1 MKSNSA
7 LIIVN
12 EYGKKTHLT
21 APKGKLLAVFLD
33 QNGFETE
40 RPCGGN
46 GRCGK
51 CRVRFLDGAAAPNS
65 FDERFLSE
73 KELKE
78 GVRLLC
84 KAVIRDNCE
93 IEIIKPEKDMSIEE
107 TEVSESDSSFA
118 SKDPE
123 RSFAIAVDLGT
134 TTIAASLIAGSS
146 FKTAVLR
153 SASCVNHQR
162 RYGSDVISRIS
173 AADDGAALKELS
185 DIVVSDIEKLM
196 EELLLPEKED
206 GRLVGSLEHIV
217 IAGNTTMMNLLFGR
231 DVSWLGRF
239 PYTAP
244 EDGLALKGIPAETLF
259 KGFEGALLT
268 AMPGISAFVGADIVS
283 GIYYLKSCE
292 MDIGKAMFVDLGT
305 NGEMAVFDG
314 DDITVTS
321 TAAGPAFEAGG
332 ITCGVASVPGAIC
345 HVKLDDR
352 DGKIKAACDTI
363 GDKAPIGLCGTGVLE
378 LVSEAVRV
386 GLVDETGLLADPYFD
401 TGFPLAENGKIML
414 TQQDVRNLQL
424 GKAAIRT
431 GVEALLKGRSLD
443 RLYLAGGFGSHI
455 DMDNVK
461 NLRMFPEDFD
471 GKIIPVGN
479 TSLKGAISFSQKLL
493 SGKTA
498 IESAK
503 NELKDIA
510 ERARVINLA
519 TLDEFDEKY
528 IEAMNF

>member
-12 EYGKKTHLT
+12 EYGKKTNLT
-21 APKGKLLAVFLD
+21 GPRGKLLSVFLD

-51 CRVRFLDGAAAPNS
+51 CRVRYLDGTPAPNS
-65 FDERFLSE
+65 FDERFLTK
-73 KELKE
+73 KELTE

-84 KAVIRDNCE
+84 KAVIWENCE
-93 IEIIKPEKDMSIEE
+93 IEIVKPEKDMSIEE
-107 TEVSESDSSFA
+107 AETTKRDSSFA

-123 RSFAIAVDLGT
+123 RSLAIAVDLGT
-134 TTIAASLIAGSS
+134 TTIAASLVEASGT
-146 FKTAVLR
+146 KTAVLR
-153 SASCVNHQR
+153 SASGVNHQR

-173 AADDGAALKELS
+173 AADDKDKLKELQS
-185 DIVVSDIEKLM
+185 LVVSDIEKLM
-196 EELLLPEKED
+196 EELLLSEKED

-217 IAGNTTMMNLLFGR
+217 IAGNTTMMNLLLGR

-239 PYTAP
+239 PYTSP
-244 EDGLALKGIPAETLF
+244 EDGLTLKALPAKELF

-283 GIYYLKSCE
+283 GIYYLKSNG
-292 MDIGKAMFVDLGT
+292 MDLENAMFVDLGT
-305 NGEMAVFDG
+305 NGEMAFFESG
-314 DDITVTS
+314 HITVTS
-321 TAAGPAFEAGG
+321 TAAGPVFEAGG
-332 ITCGVASVPGAIC
+332 ISCGVASVPGAIC
-345 HVKLDDR
+345 RVKLDNK
-352 DGKIKAACDTI
+352 DGKIVADCDAI

-378 LVSEAVRV
+378 AVSEAVKV
-386 GLVDETGLLADPYFD
+386 GIVDDTGLLADPYFD
-401 TGFPLAENGKIML
+401 TGIPLTEDGKIML

-431 GVEALLKGRSLD
+431 GAEALLKGNAINK
-443 RLYLAGGFGSHI
+443 LYLAGGFGSHI

-479 TSLKGAISFSQKLL
+479 TSLKGAISFSQKALC
-493 SGKTA
+493 GKDVL
-498 IESAK
+498 ESARD
-503 NELKDIA
+503 ELKEIA
-510 ERARVINLA
+510 ESARVINLA

>member
-12 EYGKKTHLT
+12 EYGKKTHLK
-21 APKGKLLAVFLD
+21 APRGKLLSVFLD

-51 CRVRFLDGAAAPNS
+51 CRVRYLDGAPSPNS
-65 FDERFLSE
+65 FDERFITE
-73 KELKE
+73 KELTE

-84 KAVIRDNCE
+84 KAVIWDNCE
-93 IEIIKPEKDMSIEE
+93 IEIIKSEKDMTIEE
-107 TEVSESDSSFA
+107 VETSERDSSFD

-123 RSFAIAVDLGT
+123 RPLAIAVDLGT
-134 TTIAASLIAGSS
+134 TTIAASLITGDSAQ
-146 FKTAVLR
+146 TAVLR

-173 AADDGAALKELS
+173 AADDKDRLKELQNLA
-185 DIVVSDIEKLM
+185 ISDIEKLM

-206 GRLVGSLEHIV
+206 GRLVGNLEHIV

-239 PYTAP
+239 PYTSP
-244 EDGLALKGIPAETLF
+244 KDGLSVKTFPAKALF
-259 KGFEGALLT
+259 KGFEGTVLT

-283 GIYYLKSCE
+283 GIYYLKSNE
-292 MDIGKAMFVDLGT
+292 MDLQNALFVDLGT
-305 NGEMAVFDG
+305 NGEMACFRG
-314 DDITVTS
+314 GDITVTS
-321 TAAGPAFEAGG
+321 TAAGPVFEAGG
-332 ITCGVASVPGAIC
+332 ISCGVASVPGAIW
-345 HVKLDDR
+345 HVRLDNK
-352 DGKIKAACDTI
+352 DGKIAASCDAI
-363 GDKAPIGLCGTGVLE
+363 GGKAPIGLCGTGVLE

-386 GLVDETGLLADPYFD
+386 GLVDETGLLADPYFES
-401 TGFPLAENGKIML
+401 GFPVTEDGKIML

-424 GKAAIRT
+424 GKAAIKT
-431 GVEALLKGRSLD
+431 GAEALLMGNATDK
-443 RLYLAGGFGSHI
+443 LYLAGGFGSHI

-479 TSLKGAISFSQKLL
+479 TSLKGAISFAQKALCGKAALDSAIDELL
-493 SGKTA
+493 K
-498 IESAK
+498 IVES
-503 NELKDIA
+503 
-510 ERARVINLA
+510 ARVINLA

>member
-12 EYGKKTHLT
+12 EYGKKTDLQ
-21 APKGKLLAVFLD
+21 APKGKLLSVFLD

-51 CRVRFLDGAAAPNS
+51 CRVRFLEGAPSPNS
-65 FDERFLSE
+65 FDERFLTE

-78 GVRLLC
+78 GIRLLC
-84 KAVIRDNCE
+84 KAVIWDNCE
-93 IEIIKPEKDMSIEE
+93 IEIIKPEKHMAIEE
-107 TEVSESDSSFA
+107 TEVSGSDSSFA
-118 SKDPE
+118 TKDPE
-123 RSFAIAVDLGT
+123 RTFAIAVDLGT
-134 TTIAASLIAGSS
+134 TTIAASLVAGIGSKS
-146 FKTAVLR
+146 GVLR

-162 RYGSDVISRIS
+162 KYGSDVISRIS
-173 AADDGAALKELS
+173 AADDVSTLKELS

-196 EELLLPEKED
+196 DELLLPEKED
-206 GRLVGSLEHIV
+206 GRLVGSLKHIV
-217 IAGNTTMMNLLFGR
+217 IAGNTTMMNLLFGK

-244 EDGLALKGIPAETLF
+244 EDGLTLKELPAETQF
-259 KGFEGALLT
+259 KGFEGAILT
-268 AMPGISAFVGADIVS
+268 GMPGISAFVGADIVS
-283 GIYYLKSCE
+283 GIYHIKSNN
-292 MDIGKAMFVDLGT
+292 MDLGKALFVDLGT
-305 NGEMAVFDG
+305 NGEMASFDG
-314 DDITVTS
+314 GNVTVTS
-321 TAAGPAFEAGG
+321 TAAGPVFEAGG
-332 ITCGVASVPGAIC
+332 ISCGVASVPGAIC

-352 DGKIKAACDTI
+352 DGKITATCDTI

-378 LVSEAVRV
+378 LVSEMVRV
-386 GLVDETGLLADPYFD
+386 GLIDETGLLADPYFD
-401 TGFPLAENGKIML
+401 RGFPLTEDGKIML
-414 TQQDVRNLQL
+414 VQQDVRNLQL

-431 GVEALLKGRSLD
+431 GAETLLSGNAID

-479 TSLKGAISFSQKLL
+479 TSLKGAISFA
-493 SGKTA
+493 GKA
-498 IESAK
+498 LYGEAALESAK
-503 NELKDIA
+503 AELKEIV
-510 ERARVINLA
+510 ESARVINLA

-528 IEAMNF
+528 FEAMNF

>member
-12 EYGKKTHLT
+12 EYGKKTNLT
-21 APKGKLLAVFLD
+21 GPRGKLLSVFLD
-33 QNGFETE
+33 QNGIETE

-51 CRVRFLDGAAAPNS
+51 CRVRYLDGAPSPNS
-65 FDERFLSE
+65 FDERFLTE

-84 KAVIRDNCE
+84 KSVIWDNCE
-93 IEIIKPEKDMSIEE
+93 IEIIKPEKDMTIEG
-107 TEVSESDSSFA
+107 TEASDSDISFA

-123 RSFAIAVDLGT
+123 RHFAIAVDLGT
-134 TTIAASLIAGSS
+134 TTIAASLVAGIGDKS
-146 FKTAVLR
+146 AVLR
-153 SASCVNHQR
+153 STSCVNHQR
-162 RYGSDVISRIS
+162 RYGSDVISRVS
-173 AADDGAALKELS
+173 AADDMAALKEMS
-185 DIVVSDIEKLM
+185 DIVVSDTEKLM
-196 EELLLPEKED
+196 DELLLPEKEN
-206 GRLVGSLEHIV
+206 GRLVGRLEHIV

-244 EDGLALKGIPAETLF
+244 EGGLQLKEIPAETLF
-259 KGFEGALLT
+259 KGFKGALLT
-268 AMPGISAFVGADIVS
+268 ALPGISAFVGADIVS
-283 GIYYLKSCE
+283 GIYFLKSSD
-292 MDIGKAMFVDLGT
+292 MDLGKALFVDLGT
-305 NGEMAVFDG
+305 NGEMASFDG
-314 DDITVTS
+314 GNITVTS
-321 TAAGPAFEAGG
+321 TAAGPVFEAGG
-332 ITCGVASVPGAIC
+332 ITCGVPSVPGAIS
-345 HVKLDDR
+345 HVKLHDR
-352 DGKIKAACDTI
+352 DGKITATCDTI

-378 LVSEAVRV
+378 LVSEMVRS

-401 TGFPLAENGKIML
+401 SGFPVTEDGKIML

-431 GVEALLKGRSLD
+431 GAEALLRGNAID

-479 TSLKGAISFSQKLL
+479 TSLKGAISLAKKALN
-493 SGKTA
+493 GKA
-498 IESAK
+498 ALERAKDALKEIVES
-503 NELKDIA
+503 
-510 ERARVINLA
+510 ARVINLA

-528 IEAMNF
+528 FEAMNF

>member
-21 APKGKLLAVFLD
+21 APRGKLLSVFLD
-33 QNGFETE
+33 QSGFEAE

-51 CRVRFLDGAAAPNS
+51 CRVRYLEGAPSPNS
-65 FDERFLSE
+65 FDERFLTE

-78 GVRLLC
+78 GERLLC
-84 KAVIRDNCE
+84 KAVIWDNCE

-107 TEVSESDSSFA
+107 TEVSGRDSSFA

-123 RSFAIAVDLGT
+123 RTFAIAVDLGT
-134 TTIAASLIAGSS
+134 TTIAASLVAGVGA
-146 FKTAVLR
+146 KTAVLR

-162 RYGSDVISRIS
+162 RYGSDVISRVS
-173 AADDGAALKELS
+173 AADDKVKLKDMS
-185 DIVVSDIEKLM
+185 DIAVSDIEKLM
-196 EELLLPEKED
+196 DELLLPEKED
-206 GRLVGSLEHIV
+206 GRLVGRLEHIV

-244 EDGLALKGIPAETLF
+244 EDGLTLKTLPAESLF

-268 AMPGISAFVGADIVS
+268 AMPGISSFVGADIVS
-283 GIYYLKSCE
+283 GIYYLKDHD
-292 MDIGKAMFVDLGT
+292 MDLGKALFVDLGT
-305 NGEMAVFDG
+305 NGEMACFEG
-314 DDITVTS
+314 SNITVTS
-321 TAAGPAFEAGG
+321 TAAGPVFEAGG
-332 ITCGVASVPGAIC
+332 ISCGVASVPGAIC
-345 HVKLDDR
+345 HVKLDDS
-352 DGKIKAACDTI
+352 DGKITATCDTI
-363 GDKAPIGLCGTGVLE
+363 GDKKPIGLCGTGVLE

-386 GLVDETGLLADPYFD
+386 GLIDETGLLADPYFES
-401 TGFPLAENGKIML
+401 GFPLTEDGKIML

-431 GVEALLKGRSLD
+431 GAIALLRGNAIDK
-443 RLYLAGGFGSHI
+443 LYLAGGFGSHI

-479 TSLKGAISFSQKLL
+479 TSLKGAISFLQKVLC
-493 SGKTA
+493 GKTSL
-498 IESAK
+498 ESASE
-503 NELKDIA
+503 ELI
-510 ERARVINLA
+510 EIVQRVRVINLA
-519 TLDEFDEKY
+519 TLDEFDENY

>member
-12 EYGKKTHLT
+12 EYGEKTHLS
-21 APKGKLLAVFLD
+21 APKGKLLSVFLEE
-33 QNGFETE
+33 NGFETE
-40 RPCGGN
+40 SPCGGN

-51 CRVRFLDGAAAPNS
+51 CRVRYLDGAPAPNS
-65 FDERFLSE
+65 FDERFLSQ
-73 KELKE
+73 KELKD

-84 KAVIRDNCE
+84 KAVIRNNCE
-93 IEIIKPEKDMSIEE
+93 IEITKPEKDMSIEE
-107 TEVSESDSSFA
+107 TEVLDGDSSFA

-134 TTIAASLIAGSS
+134 TTIAASLVAGASD
-146 FKTAVLR
+146 KMTVLR
-153 SASCVNHQR
+153 TTSCVNHQR

-173 AADDGAALKELS
+173 AADDEAKLRELS
-185 DIVVSDIEKLM
+185 DIVVSDIANLM
-196 EELLLPEKED
+196 DELLLPEKEE

-217 IAGNTTMMNLLFGR
+217 IAGNTTMMNLLFGK

-239 PYTAP
+239 PYTSP
-244 EDGLALKGIPAETLF
+244 KDGLDLKTLPAETLF
-259 KGFEGALLT
+259 EGYEGTLLT

-283 GIYYLKSCE
+283 GIYYLKSSD
-292 MDIGKAMFVDLGT
+292 MDLEKALFVDLGT
-305 NGEMAVFDG
+305 NGEMAAFDG
-314 DDITVTS
+314 GNITVTS
-321 TAAGPAFEAGG
+321 TAAGPVFEAGG
-332 ITCGVASVPGAIC
+332 ISCGVASVPGAIC

-352 DGKIKAACDTI
+352 DGKTTAIYDTI

-401 TGFPLAENGKIML
+401 TGFPLTEDGKIML

-431 GVEALLKGRSLD
+431 GAEALLRESAIDG
-443 RLYLAGGFGSHI
+443 LYLAGGYGSHI

-493 SGKTA
+493 GGKVA
-498 IESAK
+498 IERAK
-503 NELKDIA
+503 DELNDIVQN
-510 ERARVINLA
+510 ARVINLA